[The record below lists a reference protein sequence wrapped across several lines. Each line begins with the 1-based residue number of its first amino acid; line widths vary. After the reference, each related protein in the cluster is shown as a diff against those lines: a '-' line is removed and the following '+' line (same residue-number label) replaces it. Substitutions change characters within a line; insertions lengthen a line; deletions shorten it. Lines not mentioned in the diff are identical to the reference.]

1 MADDAWLVSKQAQYL
16 KDVIA
21 AREVSIELLE
31 CLRHFTKEVL
41 DETIKTEL
49 ANRPNTAYLITK
61 AQELLVESDRI
72 TGILLQPSPNEM
84 LQQEL
89 TGLPNVDVT
98 LPLVTKF
105 ISDCY

>member
-1 MADDAWLVSKQAQYL
+1 MNDDAWLISKQAQYL
-16 KDVIA
+16 KDIIT

-41 DETIKTEL
+41 DETAKSEL

-61 AQELLVESDRI
+61 AQELIEESDRI
-72 TGILLQPSPNEM
+72 TDTLLQPAPNEM

-89 TGLPNVDVT
+89 QDLPNADVT
-98 LPLVTKF
+98 LPYVR
-105 ISDCY
+105 